1 MAESQTV
8 MREDLAICEAV
19 QRNLE
24 AGIYQSGRLSAERE
38 PGTLFFQ
45 SLVRQALAGVDPPR

>member
-1 MAESQTV
+1 

-24 AGIYQSGRLSAERE
+24 AGIYLSGRLSPERE
-38 PGTLFFQ
+38 VGTLFFQ
-45 SLVRQALAGVDPPR
+45 RLVRQSLESQGERTPQTKI